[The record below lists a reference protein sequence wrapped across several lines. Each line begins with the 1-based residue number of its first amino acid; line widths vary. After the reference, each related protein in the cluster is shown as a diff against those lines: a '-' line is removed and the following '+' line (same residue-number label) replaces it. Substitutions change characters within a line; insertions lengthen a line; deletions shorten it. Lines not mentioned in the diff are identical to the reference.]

1 MTKYFVFRNQ
11 TNGEQKNVPGSR
23 EEMACDIA
31 ALIGQDELPKE
42 FYIAFAEESKHTV
55 LETLREIARCSVE
68 IDDES
73 EKIWTTE
80 AKDLGSHFKTIDD
93 QISEAYA
100 IMYGA
105 ASDVAQAIERS
116 EYFKDIEYLGPK
128 TVERT
133 FEYIDSSGLS
143 NFVERVEEIF
153 KVEFFHHHHA

>member
-1 MTKYFVFRNQ
+1 
-11 TNGEQKNVPGSR
+11 
-23 EEMACDIA
+23 
-31 ALIGQDELPKE
+31 
-42 FYIAFAEESKHTV
+42 
-55 LETLREIARCSVE
+55 
-68 IDDES
+68 
-73 EKIWTTE
+73 
-80 AKDLGSHFKTIDD
+80 
-93 QISEAYA
+93 
-100 IMYGA
+100 MYGA